1 MGIAVTLGAQAQ
13 RECHQDEKHHSFFG
27 GSEEESL
34 PRLIEFETPTLFQ
47 LAKAFGVNCQLVPF
61 AAAEP
66 ERNDNASLCWNRK
79 TVLLIRPTLGRD
91 RPNGP
96 RRDNDK

>member
-1 MGIAVTLGAQAQ
+1 MGVAVTLGAQAQ
-13 RECHQDEKHHSFFG
+13 RECRQDEKRHSLFG

-47 LAKAFGVNCQLVPF
+47 LAKAFAVNYF

-91 RPNGP
+91 RPKGP

>member
-1 MGIAVTLGAQAQ
+1 MGVAVTFGDQAQ
-13 RECHQDEKHHSFFG
+13 RECRQDEKRHSLFG

-34 PRLIEFETPTLFQ
+34 PEAIEFETPVRLQ

-66 ERNDNASLCWNRK
+66 KRNDNASLC
-79 TVLLIRPTLGRD
+79 
-91 RPNGP
+91 
-96 RRDNDK
+96 

>member
-1 MGIAVTLGAQAQ
+1 MGVAVTLGAQAQ

-34 PRLIEFETPTLFQ
+34 PRLIEFETPTLCQ
-47 LAKAFGVNCQLVPF
+47 LTKAFGVNCQLVPF

-66 ERNDNASLCWNRK
+66 ERNDNASLC
-79 TVLLIRPTLGRD
+79 
-91 RPNGP
+91 
-96 RRDNDK
+96 

>member
-1 MGIAVTLGAQAQ
+1 MGVAVTLGAQAQ
-13 RECHQDEKHHSFFG
+13 RECRQDEKRHSLFG

-47 LAKAFGVNCQLVPF
+47 LAKAFGVNYF
-61 AAAEP
+61 AAAEL

-91 RPNGP
+91 RPKGP